1 LDCEFCVFHRA
12 IVAQGQ
18 EIVNKAQKR
27 PAADGLTQSR
37 DGIADATKIRYYD
50 DVRCLQIVLDT
61 NVLVA
66 ALRSNLGAAFLLLS
80 LIGRSAKFE
89 INLSIPF
96 VMEYEDV
103 TLRPDLLP
111 KMSHTA
117 ITDILGYLCTVGNQ
131 RDIFFLWRPFLKDPK
146 DDMVLEVAVE
156 AECEYIVTFNQ
167 KDFMGVEQFG
177 IQALTPYQ
185 FLRRIGE
192 LP

>member
-1 LDCEFCVFHRA
+1 MPGFRSLIYGWH
-12 IVAQGQ
+12 
-18 EIVNKAQKR
+18 
-27 PAADGLTQSR
+27 
-37 DGIADATKIRYYD
+37 GIAGNTKIGYYSG
-50 DVRCLQIVLDT
+50 VKCLQIVLDT

-89 INLSIPF
+89 INLSVPL

-103 TLRPDLLP
+103 TLRSGLLP
-111 KMSHTA
+111 KMSRTA
-117 ITDILGYLCTVGNQ
+117 ITDTLDYLCTVGSQ
-131 RDIFFLWRPFLKDPK
+131 REIFFLWRPFLKDPK

-167 KDFMGVEQFG
+167 KDFVGVEQFG
-177 IQALTPYQ
+177 IQALPPHQ

-192 LP
+192 LT